1 MTTNTTMTATTT
13 TAAPPAAAAATRAT
27 PAAAAPVATE
37 ARATSRHRVGPVP
50 ALWLALLATPL
61 AAGANAPVLILP
73 DMARSLG
80 VSGSTATWLVA
91 SYAWA
96 MAVGTPL
103 LAGLLRRRGM
113 RTTLRLAGALLLGG
127 TLLVA
132 ASPWLPLTLTG
143 RAAQA
148 AGGAG
153 LAAVAMTLAGSAR
166 RMGVI
171 SAGFGIL
178 GASGPLLGAQ
188 LAHAVSWRLSL
199 SVSVIAVLAIPVVS
213 RYAPATTTTAAT
225 TTRATAATPP
235 ATPQGRFD
243 ARGAALL
250 TVFATALVLLPHAP
264 AVALG
269 SSAVAAAL
277 LALHVRRR
285 PDGFVPAALIRKP
298 LFLGSALLALALS
311 GSYFTLLFSVPRLL
325 ADRAGWD
332 AGTAGTGQL
341 VALLTGSALSWLLA
355 AASARMSRAA
365 VRSVLVGVGAAA
377 AVITVFASWG
387 PLLLVATMGGTFA
400 ATGANA
406 VLSMHAASSA
416 PDPQRPTAIGLFA
429 LCYQLGGAFGPAVAT
444 ALVLA
449 A

>member
-1 MTTNTTMTATTT
+1 MTTTTGTATTT
-13 TAAPPAAAAATRAT
+13 ATAIVTTATTAT
-27 PAAAAPVATE
+27 TT
-37 ARATSRHRVGPVP
+37 ARATSRPRLGPVP
-50 ALWLALLATPL
+50 VLWLALLATPL

-73 DMARSLG
+73 DMARALG

-103 LAGLLRRRGM
+103 LAGLLRRRG
-113 RTTLRLAGALLLGG
+113 LRAVLRVASALLVGG

-153 LAAVAMTLAGSAR
+153 LTAVAMSLAGSAR

-199 SVSVIAVLAIPVVS
+199 CVSVIAVLAVPMVS
-213 RYAPATTTTAAT
+213 RYATTPSAPTDPAAPETAH
-225 TTRATAATPP
+225 
-235 ATPQGRFD
+235 QGRFD
-243 ARGAALL
+243 VRGAALL
-250 TVFATALVLLPHAP
+250 TAFVTALVLLPHAP
-264 AVALG
+264 AAALG
-269 SSAVAAAL
+269 SSAVAATL
-277 LALHVRRR
+277 LALHIRRQ

-355 AASARMSRAA
+355 AASARMSRVA

-377 AVITVFASWG
+377 AAIAVFASWG
-387 PLLLVATMGGTFA
+387 PLLLVATVGGTFA

-406 VLSMHAASSA
+406 VLSMHAVSSA

-429 LCYQLGGAFGPAVAT
+429 LCYQLGGAFGPAIAT

>member
-1 MTTNTTMTATTT
+1 MAGTAG
-13 TAAPPAAAAATRAT
+13 
-27 PAAAAPVATE
+27 
-37 ARATSRHRVGPVP
+37 H
-50 ALWLALLATPL
+50 PL

-80 VSGSTATWLVA
+80 VSDSTATWLVA

-103 LAGLLRRRGM
+103 LAGLLRRRG
-113 RTTLRLAGALLLGG
+113 LRAALRVAGALLVGG

-153 LAAVAMTLAGSAR
+153 LAAVAMSLAGSAR

-199 SVSVIAVLAIPVVS
+199 SVSVIAVLAVPMVS
-213 RYAPATTTTAAT
+213 RYATTPAAPAASEN
-225 TTRATAATPP
+225 
-235 ATPQGRFD
+235 TPQGRFD
-243 ARGAALL
+243 VRGAALL
-250 TVFATALVLLPHAP
+250 TAFATALVLLPHAP
-264 AVALG
+264 AAALG
-269 SSAVAAAL
+269 SSAVAATL

-325 ADRAGWD
+325 TDRAGWD
-332 AGTAGTGQL
+332 SGTAGTGQL
-341 VALLTGSALSWLLA
+341 VALLIGSALSWLLA

-365 VRSVLVGVGAAA
+365 VRSVLVGVGAVAA
-377 AVITVFASWG
+377 ALAVFASWG
-387 PLLLVATMGGTFA
+387 PLLLVATVGGIFA

-406 VLSMHAASSA
+406 VLSMHAASST

-429 LCYQLGGAFGPAVAT
+429 LCYQLGGAFGPAIAT

>member
-1 MTTNTTMTATTT
+1 MTT
-13 TAAPPAAAAATRAT
+13 TAANRAAPEATTATAGSAAATPTTAGSAT
-27 PAAAAPVATE
+27 
-37 ARATSRHRVGPVP
+37 RVGPVP
-50 ALWLALLATPL
+50 VLWLALLATPM

-73 DMARSLG
+73 DMARALG
-80 VSGSTATWLVA
+80 VSASTAGWLVA
-91 SYAWA
+91 AYAWA
-96 MAVGTPL
+96 MAVATPL
-103 LAGLLRRRGM
+103 LAGLLRRRGL
-113 RTTLRLAGALLLGG
+113 RTALRSAGALLVVG

-132 ASPWLPLTLTG
+132 ASPWLPLTLAG
-143 RAAQA
+143 RATQA

-153 LAAVAMTLAGSAR
+153 LAAVAMSLAGSAR

-178 GASGPLLGAQ
+178 GACGPLLGAQ
-188 LAHAVSWRLSL
+188 LAQAVSWRLSL
-199 SVSVIAVLAIPVVS
+199 SVSVIAILAVPAVS
-213 RYAPATTTTAAT
+213 RYAAAP
-225 TTRATAATPP
+225 AATP
-235 ATPQGRFD
+235 TPQDRFD

-250 TVFATALVLLPHAP
+250 AALATGLVLLPHAP
-264 AVALG
+264 GVALAVAAL
-269 SSAVAAAL
+269 AAAL
-277 LALHVRRR
+277 LTLHVRWR

-298 LFLGSALLALALS
+298 LFLGSALLALVLS

-332 AGTAGTGQL
+332 VATAGTGQL

-355 AASARMSRAA
+355 TASARMSRTA
-365 VRSVLVGVGAAA
+365 VRAVLLGAGALAAA
-377 AVITVFASWG
+377 TAAFADRG
-387 PLLLVATMGGTFA
+387 PLLLAATMGGVFA

-429 LCYQLGGAFGPAVAT
+429 LCYQLGGAFGPALAT

>member
-1 MTTNTTMTATTT
+1 MRWIGAGATMTTT
-13 TAAPPAAAAATRAT
+13 TNAAATAATAATATATAAT
-27 PAAAAPVATE
+27 PHTAP
-37 ARATSRHRVGPVP
+37 RVGPVP
-50 ALWLALLATPL
+50 VLWLALMATPL

-80 VSGSTATWLVA
+80 VSASTATWLVA

-103 LAGLLRRRGM
+103 LAGLLRRRG
-113 RTTLRLAGALLLGG
+113 LRAALHLAGALLVGG

-132 ASPWLPLTLTG
+132 ASPWLPLTLAG
-143 RAAQA
+143 RATQA

-153 LAAVAMTLAGSAR
+153 LAAVAMSLAGSAR

-188 LAHAVSWRLSL
+188 LSQAVSWRLSL
-199 SVSVIAVLAIPVVS
+199 SVSVIAILAVPMVS
-213 RYAPATTTTAAT
+213 RYAAAPAA
-225 TTRATAATPP
+225 RAATP
-235 ATPQGRFD
+235 QDKFD

-250 TVFATALVLLPHAP
+250 TTLATALVLLPHAP
-264 AVALG
+264 AAALG
-269 SSAVAAAL
+269 SSALAATL

-285 PDGFVPAALIRKP
+285 PDGFVPAALIRRP

-325 ADRAGWD
+325 TERAGWD
-332 AGTAGTGQL
+332 ATTAGTGQL

-365 VRSVLVGVGAAA
+365 VRAVLIGVGALAA
-377 AVITVFASWG
+377 AIAVFASWG
-387 PLLLVATMGGTFA
+387 PLLLVATVGGVFA
-400 ATGANA
+400 ATGSNA

-416 PDPQRPTAIGLFA
+416 PEPQRPTAIGLFA
-429 LCYQLGGAFGPAVAT
+429 LCYQLGGAFGPAIAT
-444 ALVLA
+444 ALVLTA
-449 A
+449 

>member
-1 MTTNTTMTATTT
+1 MTTT
-13 TAAPPAAAAATRAT
+13 TATTGTTSTMGTTATTGTTGAATTAITAT
-27 PAAAAPVATE
+27 AT
-37 ARATSRHRVGPVP
+37 ASTRSSTPRVGPVP
-50 ALWLALLATPL
+50 VLWLALLATPL

-80 VSGSTATWLVA
+80 VSASTATWLVA

-103 LAGLLRRRGM
+103 LAGLLRRRG
-113 RTTLRLAGALLLGG
+113 LRAALHLAGALLLGG

-132 ASPWLPLTLTG
+132 ASPWLPLTLAG
-143 RAAQA
+143 RATQA

-153 LAAVAMTLAGSAR
+153 LAAVAMSLAGSAR

-188 LAHAVSWRLSL
+188 LSQVLSWRLSL
-199 SVSVIAVLAIPVVS
+199 CVSVIAVLAVPAVS
-213 RYAPATTTTAAT
+213 RYAKAPV
-225 TTRATAATPP
+225 

-250 TVFATALVLLPHAP
+250 TALATALVLLPHAP
-264 AVALG
+264 AAALG
-269 SSAVAAAL
+269 SSAVAATL
-277 LALHVRRR
+277 LTLHVRRR
-285 PDGFVPAALIRKP
+285 PGGFVPAALIRKP

-325 ADRAGWD
+325 GDRAGWD
-332 AGTAGTGQL
+332 TATAGTGQL

-355 AASARMSRAA
+355 AASARMSRVA
-365 VRSVLVGVGAAA
+365 VRAVLIGVGAAA
-377 AVITVFASWG
+377 AAIAVFASWG
-387 PLLLVATMGGTFA
+387 PLLLAATMGGVFA

-416 PDPQRPTAIGLFA
+416 PEAQRPTAIGLFA
-429 LCYQLGGAFGPAVAT
+429 LCYQLGGAFGPAIAT
-444 ALVLA
+444 ALVLTA
-449 A
+449 

>member
-1 MTTNTTMTATTT
+1 MTTT
-13 TAAPPAAAAATRAT
+13 TTTTTPTATAGATAALSASATD
-27 PAAAAPVATE
+27 PVARK
-37 ARATSRHRVGPVP
+37 ARATSRRPRLGPVP
-50 ALWLALLATPL
+50 VLWLALLATPL

-103 LAGLLRRRGM
+103 LAGLLRRRG
-113 RTTLRLAGALLLGG
+113 LRAALRVAGALLVGG
-127 TLLVA
+127 TLLVG

-153 LAAVAMTLAGSAR
+153 LAAVAMSLAGSAR

-188 LAHAVSWRLSL
+188 LAHSVSWRLSL
-199 SVSVIAVLAIPVVS
+199 SVSVIAVLAVPVVS
-213 RYAPATTTTAAT
+213 RYATTPAGSAGSAGVETA
-225 TTRATAATPP
+225 
-235 ATPQGRFD
+235 PQGRFD
-243 ARGAALL
+243 VRGAALL
-250 TVFATALVLLPHAP
+250 TAFATALVLLPHAP
-264 AVALG
+264 AAALG
-269 SSAVAAAL
+269 SSVVAATL

-325 ADRAGWD
+325 TDRADWD

-355 AASARMSRAA
+355 AASARMSRVA

-377 AVITVFASWG
+377 AAIAVFASWG
-387 PLLLVATMGGTFA
+387 PLLLVATVGGIFA

-429 LCYQLGGAFGPAVAT
+429 LCYQLGGAFGPAIAT

>member
-1 MTTNTTMTATTT
+1 MTTSTSTSTAATTDTTTSTATTSLS
-13 TAAPPAAAAATRAT
+13 ASATD
-27 PAAAAPVATE
+27 PVATT
-37 ARATSRHRVGPVP
+37 ARAVSRPRLGPVP
-50 ALWLALLATPL
+50 VLWLALLATPL

-103 LAGLLRRRGM
+103 LAGLLRRRG
-113 RTTLRLAGALLLGG
+113 LRAALRVAGALLVGG

-153 LAAVAMTLAGSAR
+153 LTAVAMSLAGSAR

-199 SVSVIAVLAIPVVS
+199 SVSVIAVLAIPMVS
-213 RYAPATTTTAAT
+213 RYATTPATPAAP
-225 TTRATAATPP
+225 AAPET
-235 ATPQGRFD
+235 TPQGRFD
-243 ARGAALL
+243 FRGAALL
-250 TVFATALVLLPHAP
+250 TAFATALVLLPHAP
-264 AVALG
+264 AAALG
-269 SSAVAAAL
+269 SAAVAATL

-325 ADRAGWD
+325 TDRAGWD

-355 AASARMSRAA
+355 AASTRMSRVA

-377 AVITVFASWG
+377 AVIAVFASWG
-387 PLLLVATMGGTFA
+387 PLLLIATVGGIFA

-429 LCYQLGGAFGPAVAT
+429 LCYQLGGAFGPAIAT
-444 ALVLA
+444 ALVLSA
-449 A
+449 

>member
-1 MTTNTTMTATTT
+1 MTTT
-13 TAAPPAAAAATRAT
+13 TNAAATAATAASATATAAT
-27 PAAAAPVATE
+27 PHTAP
-37 ARATSRHRVGPVP
+37 RVGPVP
-50 ALWLALLATPL
+50 VLWLALMATPL
-61 AAGANAPVLILP
+61 AAGANAPVLIFP

-80 VSGSTATWLVA
+80 VSASTATWLVA

-103 LAGLLRRRGM
+103 LAGLLRRRG
-113 RTTLRLAGALLLGG
+113 LRAALHLAGALLVGG

-132 ASPWLPLTLTG
+132 ASPWLPLTLAG
-143 RAAQA
+143 RATQA

-153 LAAVAMTLAGSAR
+153 LAAVAMSLAGSAR
-166 RMGVI
+166 QMGVI

-188 LAHAVSWRLSL
+188 LSQAVSWRLSL
-199 SVSVIAVLAIPVVS
+199 SVSVIAILAVPMVS
-213 RYAPATTTTAAT
+213 RYAAAPAA
-225 TTRATAATPP
+225 RAATP
-235 ATPQGRFD
+235 QDKFD

-250 TVFATALVLLPHAP
+250 TTLATALVLLPHAP
-264 AVALG
+264 AAALG
-269 SSAVAAAL
+269 SSALAATL

-285 PDGFVPAALIRKP
+285 PDGFVPAALIRRP

-325 ADRAGWD
+325 TERAGWD
-332 AGTAGTGQL
+332 ATTAGTGQL

-365 VRSVLVGVGAAA
+365 VRAVLIGVGALAA
-377 AVITVFASWG
+377 AIAVFASWG
-387 PLLLVATMGGTFA
+387 PLLLVATLGGVFA
-400 ATGANA
+400 ATGSNA

-416 PDPQRPTAIGLFA
+416 PEPQRPTAIGLFA
-429 LCYQLGGAFGPAVAT
+429 LCYQLGGAFGPAIAT
-444 ALVLA
+444 ALVLTA
-449 A
+449 

>member
-1 MTTNTTMTATTT
+1 MAGTAG
-13 TAAPPAAAAATRAT
+13 
-27 PAAAAPVATE
+27 
-37 ARATSRHRVGPVP
+37 H
-50 ALWLALLATPL
+50 PL

-80 VSGSTATWLVA
+80 VSGPTATWLVA

-103 LAGLLRRRGM
+103 LAGLLRRRG
-113 RTTLRLAGALLLGG
+113 LRAALRVAGALLVGG

-153 LAAVAMTLAGSAR
+153 LTAVAMSLAGSAR

-199 SVSVIAVLAIPVVS
+199 SVSVIAVLAIPMVS
-213 RYAPATTTTAAT
+213 RYATTPRTPAAPET
-225 TTRATAATPP
+225 
-235 ATPQGRFD
+235 TPQGRFD
-243 ARGAALL
+243 VRGAALL
-250 TVFATALVLLPHAP
+250 TAFATALVLLPHAP
-264 AVALG
+264 AAALG
-269 SSAVAAAL
+269 SSVLAATL

-325 ADRAGWD
+325 TDRAGWD

-355 AASARMSRAA
+355 AASARMSRVA

-377 AVITVFASWG
+377 AATAVFASWG
-387 PLLLVATMGGTFA
+387 PLLLIATMGGIFA

-429 LCYQLGGAFGPAVAT
+429 LCYQLGGAFGPAIAT

>member
-1 MTTNTTMTATTT
+1 MTTTTGTATTT
-13 TAAPPAAAAATRAT
+13 ATTATTVTTATT
-27 PAAAAPVATE
+27 T
-37 ARATSRHRVGPVP
+37 ARATSRPRLGPVP
-50 ALWLALLATPL
+50 VLWLALLATPL

-73 DMARSLG
+73 DMARALG

-103 LAGLLRRRGM
+103 LAGLLRRRG
-113 RTTLRLAGALLLGG
+113 LRAVLRVASALLVGG

-153 LAAVAMTLAGSAR
+153 LTAVAMSLAGSAR

-199 SVSVIAVLAIPVVS
+199 CVSVIAVLAVPMVS
-213 RYAPATTTTAAT
+213 RYATTPAAPTAPETTH
-225 TTRATAATPP
+225 
-235 ATPQGRFD
+235 QGRFD
-243 ARGAALL
+243 VRGAALL
-250 TVFATALVLLPHAP
+250 TAFVTTLVLLPHAP
-264 AVALG
+264 AAALG
-269 SSAVAAAL
+269 SSAVAATL
-277 LALHVRRR
+277 LALHIRRQ

-355 AASARMSRAA
+355 AASARMSRVA

-377 AVITVFASWG
+377 GAIAVFASWG
-387 PLLLVATMGGTFA
+387 PLLLVATVGGTFA

-406 VLSMHAASSA
+406 VLSMHAVSSA

-429 LCYQLGGAFGPAVAT
+429 LCYQLGGAFGPAIAT

>member
-1 MTTNTTMTATTT
+1 MTT
-13 TAAPPAAAAATRAT
+13 TAITPVTTTATAT
-27 PAAAAPVATE
+27 
-37 ARATSRHRVGPVP
+37 ARATFRVGPVP
-50 ALWLALLATPL
+50 VLWLALLATPL

-80 VSGSTATWLVA
+80 VSAGAATWFVA

-103 LAGLLRRRGM
+103 LAGLLRRRG
-113 RTTLRLAGALLLGG
+113 LRAALHLAGALLLGG

-132 ASPWLPLTLTG
+132 ASPWLPLALAG

-153 LAAVAMTLAGSAR
+153 LAAIAMSLAGSAR

-171 SAGFGIL
+171 SAGFGVL

-188 LAHAVSWRLSL
+188 LSQALSWRLSL
-199 SVSVIAVLAIPVVS
+199 SVSVIAVLAVPMVS
-213 RYAPATTTTAAT
+213 RYATTPAAA
-225 TTRATAATPP
+225 P
-235 ATPQGRFD
+235 ASSALPRDAFD

-250 TVFATALVLLPHAP
+250 TALATALVLLPHAP
-264 AVALG
+264 AAALG
-269 SSAVAAAL
+269 SAALAAVL

-285 PDGFVPAALIRKP
+285 PGGFVPAALVRRP
-298 LFLGSALLALALS
+298 LFLGSALLALTLS
-311 GSYFTLLFSVPRLL
+311 ASYFTLLFSVPRLL

-332 AGTAGTGQL
+332 TATAATGQL
-341 VALLTGSALSWLLA
+341 VALLAGSALSWLLA

-365 VRSVLVGVGAAA
+365 VRTVLVGVGASAA
-377 AVITVFASWG
+377 AIAVFASWG
-387 PLLLVATMGGTFA
+387 PLLLVATLGGMFA

-429 LCYQLGGAFGPAVAT
+429 LCYQLGGAFGPAIAT
-444 ALVLA
+444 ALVLTA
-449 A
+449 

>member
-1 MTTNTTMTATTT
+1 MTT
-13 TAAPPAAAAATRAT
+13 TAAGQATAEATTATTQATTPATDRAAAEGPAAART
-27 PAAAAPVATE
+27 
-37 ARATSRHRVGPVP
+37 RVGPVP
-50 ALWLALLATPL
+50 GPVPVLWLALLATPM

-80 VSGSTATWLVA
+80 VSASTVGWLVA
-91 SYAWA
+91 AYAWA
-96 MAVGTPL
+96 MAVATPL
-103 LAGLLRRRGM
+103 LAGLLRRRGL
-113 RTTLRLAGALLLGG
+113 RTALRSAGILLVVG

-132 ASPWLPLTLTG
+132 ASPWLPLTLAG
-143 RAAQA
+143 RATQA

-153 LAAVAMTLAGSAR
+153 LAAVAMSLAGSAR

-178 GASGPLLGAQ
+178 GACGPLLGAQ
-188 LAHAVSWRLSL
+188 LSQAVSWRLSL
-199 SVSVIAVLAIPVVS
+199 SVSVIAILAVPAVS
-213 RYAPATTTTAAT
+213 RYATA
-225 TTRATAATPP
+225 PP

-250 TVFATALVLLPHAP
+250 AALATGLVLLPHAP

-269 SSAVAAAL
+269 VAVLAATL
-277 LALHVRRR
+277 LTLHVRRR

-298 LFLGSALLALALS
+298 LFLGSVLLALVLS

-332 AGTAGTGQL
+332 AATAGTGQL

-365 VRSVLVGVGAAA
+365 VRSVLVGVGALAA
-377 AVITVFASWG
+377 ATAVFASSG
-387 PLLLVATMGGTFA
+387 PLLLAATLGGVFA
-400 ATGANA
+400 ATGSNA

-429 LCYQLGGAFGPAVAT
+429 LCYQLGGAFGPALAT
-444 ALVLA
+444 TLVLA

>member
-1 MTTNTTMTATTT
+1 MTTATATATATASATTATTT
-13 TAAPPAAAAATRAT
+13 
-27 PAAAAPVATE
+27 
-37 ARATSRHRVGPVP
+37 ARAASRPRLGPVP
-50 ALWLALLATPL
+50 VLWLALLATPL

-73 DMARSLG
+73 DMARALG

-103 LAGLLRRRGM
+103 LAGLLRRRG
-113 RTTLRLAGALLLGG
+113 LRAALRVASALLVGG

-153 LAAVAMTLAGSAR
+153 LTAVAMSLAGSAR

-199 SVSVIAVLAIPVVS
+199 CVSVIAVLAVPMVS
-213 RYAPATTTTAAT
+213 RYATAS
-225 TTRATAATPP
+225 ATPTTPTTP
-235 ATPQGRFD
+235 AASAAPTAPTAPTAPGTAPGGRFD
-243 ARGAALL
+243 VRGAALL
-250 TVFATALVLLPHAP
+250 TAFVTALVLLPHAP
-264 AVALG
+264 VAALG
-269 SSAVAAAL
+269 SSAVAATL
-277 LALHVRRR
+277 LALHVRRQ
-285 PDGFVPAALIRKP
+285 PDGFVPASLIRKP

-355 AASARMSRAA
+355 AASARMSRVA

-377 AVITVFASWG
+377 AAIAVFASWG
-387 PLLLVATMGGTFA
+387 PLLLVATVGGTFA

-429 LCYQLGGAFGPAVAT
+429 LCYQLGGAFGPAIAT

>member
-1 MTTNTTMTATTT
+1 MTTT
-13 TAAPPAAAAATRAT
+13 TATTADITTTTGTTGVRPKPARLRAGTRA
-27 PAAAAPVATE
+27 
-37 ARATSRHRVGPVP
+37 RGGPVP
-50 ALWLALLATPL
+50 VLWLALLATPL

-80 VSGSTATWLVA
+80 VSTSTAGWLVA

-103 LAGLLRRRGM
+103 LAGLLRRRGL
-113 RTTLRLAGALLLGG
+113 RAALRLAGALLVVG

-132 ASPWLPLTLTG
+132 ASPWLPLTLAG
-143 RAAQA
+143 RATQA

-153 LAAVAMTLAGSAR
+153 LAAVAMSLAGSAR

-188 LAHAVSWRLSL
+188 LSQAVSWRLSL
-199 SVSVIAVLAIPVVS
+199 SVSVIAILAVPAVS
-213 RYAPATTTTAAT
+213 RYAKAPA
-225 TTRATAATPP
+225 
-235 ATPQGRFD
+235 ATPQGGFD

-250 TVFATALVLLPHAP
+250 TALATALVLLPRTP
-264 AVALG
+264 AAALG
-269 SSAVAAAL
+269 SAVLAAAL

-325 ADRAGWD
+325 TDRAGWD
-332 AGTAGTGQL
+332 VATAGTGQL

-365 VRSVLVGVGAAA
+365 VRAVLIGVGAAA
-377 AVITVFASWG
+377 AAIAVFASWG
-387 PLLLVATMGGTFA
+387 PLLLVATMGGVFA

-416 PDPQRPTAIGLFA
+416 PDAQRPTAIGLFA
-429 LCYQLGGAFGPAVAT
+429 LCYQLGGAFGPAIAT
-444 ALVLA
+444 ALVLTV
-449 A
+449 

>member
-1 MTTNTTMTATTT
+1 MTTTTATTATAATATATATTT
-13 TAAPPAAAAATRAT
+13 ATATSATT
-27 PAAAAPVATE
+27 T
-37 ARATSRHRVGPVP
+37 ARAASRPRLGPVP
-50 ALWLALLATPL
+50 VLWLALLATPL

-103 LAGLLRRRGM
+103 LAGLLRRRG
-113 RTTLRLAGALLLGG
+113 LRAALRVAGALLVGG

-153 LAAVAMTLAGSAR
+153 LTAVAMSLAGSAR

-213 RYAPATTTTAAT
+213 RYA
-225 TTRATAATPP
+225 TPP
-235 ATPQGRFD
+235 VAPEATSRGRFD
-243 ARGAALL
+243 VRGAALL
-250 TVFATALVLLPHAP
+250 TAFASALVLLPHAP
-264 AVALG
+264 TAALG
-269 SSAVAAAL
+269 SSVVAATL

-325 ADRAGWD
+325 TDRAGWD

-341 VALLTGSALSWLLA
+341 VAMLTGSALSWLLA
-355 AASARMSRAA
+355 AASARMSRVA
-365 VRSVLVGVGAAA
+365 VRSVLVGVGATAA
-377 AVITVFASWG
+377 AIAVSASWG
-387 PLLLVATMGGTFA
+387 PLLLVATVGGIFA

-429 LCYQLGGAFGPAVAT
+429 LCYQLGGAFGPAIAT
-444 ALVLA
+444 TLVLA